1 MKAENKKK
9 ETAPFRKIK
18 SNKKVLSEQFQTQAL
33 YGLDIVIRR
42 RKGKQDKRIVFSEKG
57 Q

>member
-1 MKAENKKK
+1 MKAKNKKK

-18 SNKKVLSEQFQTQAL
+18 SNKKVLSEQYQTQAQD
-33 YGLDIVIRR
+33 GLDIVIRR
-42 RKGKQDKRIVFSEKG
+42 RKGKQDKRIVFSKQG

>member
-1 MKAENKKK
+1 MKAKNKKK

-18 SNKKVLSEQFQTQAL
+18 SNKKVLSEQYQTQAL
-33 YGLDIVIRR
+33 DGLDIVIRR
-42 RKGKQDKRIVFSEKG
+42 RKGKQDKRIVFSKQG